1 MLMRSKLFVPATRPE
16 MFAKAEDSAADSLSF
31 DLEDAVTEERKD
43 EARETLSRHLR
54 AREAS
59 RKLIVVRINGALTRH
74 FEADAAAMAVA
85 DVVNLPMVDDAD
97 QVRLLAS
104 RLAQHEATSNRTKI
118 LVNIETPRALRIA
131 AMLASAHARVIGLQI
146 GYADLLEPFGI
157 ARRDEGALAHIRVAV
172 RLAAAEAGVAAYDGA
187 FGAVNDPEGYRA
199 ECAAARRQG
208 FAGKTCIHPSQIAIA
223 NETFRPSEA
232 EVLRARRIV
241 AAAAAAEADG
251 VGAVLVDGQMID
263 RPFVE
268 GARAVLAWAQSA
280 AG

>member
-16 MFAKAEDSAADSLSF
+16 LFAKAEGSAADSLSF

-59 RKLIVVRINGALTRH
+59 GKLIVVRINGALTRH

-199 ECAAARRQG
+199 ECVAARRQG